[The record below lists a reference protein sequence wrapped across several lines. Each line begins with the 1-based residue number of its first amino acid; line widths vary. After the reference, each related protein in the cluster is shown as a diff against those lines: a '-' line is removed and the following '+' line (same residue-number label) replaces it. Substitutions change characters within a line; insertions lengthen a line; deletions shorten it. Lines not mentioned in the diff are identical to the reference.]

1 MARLL
6 EVETLPISVTRHDE
20 WLHGGTP
27 LHPRV
32 AELFM
37 RSVVP
42 RADGTYILK
51 IGFDEQ
57 PLQVEVAAFFV
68 RRVELDEVAGELRA
82 AFLHV
87 SDGAHEPLRPETL
100 EQGDDH
106 ALYCRLE
113 RHGLLVPARFLAT
126 PYNALATHVE
136 PLGSGFALRLGGRG
150 WPVAAFDA
158 APRVV
163 RSSGSAS
170 GQGSV

>member
-6 EVETLPISVTRHDE
+6 EVENLPISVTRHDE

-42 RADGTYILK
+42 RADGTYILE

-57 PLQVEVAAFFV
+57 PLHVEVAAFFV
-68 RRVELDEVAGELRA
+68 RRVELDEAAGELRA
-82 AFLHV
+82 AFVHL
-87 SDGAHEPLRPETL
+87 SDGAREPLRPETL

-106 ALYCRLE
+106 ALYCRLV

-126 PYNALATHVE
+126 PYHALAAHVE
-136 PLGSGFALRLGGRG
+136 PVGERFALRLAGRR
-150 WPVAAFDA
+150 WPIAAFDP

-163 RSSGSAS
+163 RSSG
-170 GQGSV
+170 

>member
-6 EVETLPISVTRHDE
+6 EVETLPIAVTRHGE

-42 RADGTYILK
+42 RTDGSYILK

-68 RRVELDEVAGELRA
+68 RLIELDEHAGEARA
-82 AFLHV
+82 AFVHL
-87 SDGAHEPLRPETL
+87 SDGAREPLRPETL
-100 EQGDDH
+100 EQGDDN
-106 ALYCRLE
+106 ALYCRVE

-126 PYNALATHVE
+126 PYNALADHVE
-136 PLGSGFALRLGGRG
+136 PDGGGFCLRLGGRR
-150 WPVAAFDA
+150 WPIAAFERGA
-158 APRVV
+158 RPVP
-163 RSSGSAS
+163 SSG
-170 GQGSV
+170 